1 MNISL
6 GIYENALNLTNLRL
20 PNGQESAIFV
30 RNGVIVDGDEGAE
43 GGQSSAAVRPAIR
56 TIDCNGA
63 LALPGLVDGHMHLDK
78 TLFGTPWFPQ
88 QAGPT
93 RQSRID
99 TEKRLR
105 AELPP
110 VSTRARNLVEACIA
124 QGTTAIRTHVDID
137 PDVGLTGL
145 RDLCAIRDEFSGRV
159 DIQIVAFPQSGILCC
174 PGVLEL
180 LSDAMTAGA
189 DLIGGIDPIAMDGDA
204 DGQLDVIFDIAARH
218 DSGVDIHLHDSSADG
233 LREIMGVSARAKALG
248 APGRVTIS
256 HGFAL
261 GAAGK
266 RDFESA
272 AAAMANAGVSLAT
285 HGGGASV
292 APPVKALRERGVAVF
307 AGSDNIRDLWSP
319 YGDGDML
326 ARAMLLGW
334 RCGFRNDEDLAIAL
348 DCASSAG
355 AKALGAIRHGLKPG
369 DPADLFT
376 INAECPA
383 EAVVSHP
390 QRELV
395 IKRGRIVAEKGVL
408 IENQDGASDPR

>member
-1 MNISL
+1 MDISL
-6 GIYENALNLTNLRL
+6 GIEGSALNLTNLKL
-20 PNGQESAIFV
+20 PDGREGAIFI
-30 RNGVIVDGDEGAE
+30 RNGVIVS
-43 GGQSSAAVRPAIR
+43 GGESPVRGKSDAAIC
-56 TIDCNGA
+56 TIDCDGA

-78 TLFGTPWFPQ
+78 TLFGTSWFSQ

-110 VSTRARNLVEACIA
+110 VSVRARNLVEACIA

-137 PDVGLTGL
+137 PENGLSAL
-145 RDLCAIRDEFSGRV
+145 RDLCVVRDEFLERI

-174 PGVLEL
+174 PGVAEL
-180 LSDAMTAGA
+180 LSAAMTAGA
-189 DLIGGIDPIAMDGDA
+189 DLLGGIDPIAMDGGA
-204 DGQLDVIFDIAARH
+204 DGQLDVIFEIAAAH
-218 DSGVDIHLHDSSADG
+218 DAGVDIHLHDSGADG
-233 LREIMGVSARAKALG
+233 LREIMGVTARASALG

-266 RDFESA
+266 HDFETA
-272 AAAMANAGVSLAT
+272 AAAMADAGVSLAT

-319 YGDGDML
+319 YGNGDML
-326 ARAMLLGW
+326 ERAMLLGW

-348 DCASSAG
+348 DCASGAG
-355 AKALGAIRHGLKPG
+355 ARALGAPRHGLAPG

-376 INAECPA
+376 IKAECSA

-395 IKRGRIVAEKGVL
+395 IKRGRIVAAKGVL
-408 IENQDGASDPR
+408 IEN